1 MADSSE
7 KTALVED
14 DHEDMSSGEEEE
26 GDGDKAVAMN
36 AGKVTQ
42 MGSLFKDPAV
52 LAALQGKLGSMV
64 GQNSGYIQ
72 SLPPQVK
79 RRMKSLKKLQLES
92 TKIESDFYKEVQELE
107 CKYQSIYQPLYDKR
121 TQIVK
126 GEYEPTD
133 AEADF
138 PSDSEDEEADLS
150 TDIKDKA
157 TIEEIDEKTD
167 KVKETKEEDVKG
179 IPSFWLTIM
188 KNVEMLAEMVQE
200 TDEPVLEKLED
211 VTVKL
216 HSKPLLGFTIYFH
229 FQENEYFNNPVLTK
243 EYEMKCEPL
252 EEDPFSFEGP
262 EIIKCKGCLIDWKKG
277 KNLTVK
283 TVKKKQKHK
292 NKGSVRTIT
301 KQVKADSFFNF
312 FDPPQVPDDPK
323 AEVDEE
329 TQALLTADFEIGHYI
344 NERIVPRAVLYFTGE
359 ALEEDSEFD
368 EEESDP
374 DDDDEEDSD
383 ADPDFDPSG
392 EKETPECH
400 QQ

>member
-1 MADSSE
+1 MADKEE

-14 DHEDMSSGEEEE
+14 DHEDMSSGEEE
-26 GDGDKAVAMN
+26 DGDTAVAVPKGAKATEMS
-36 AGKVTQ
+36 
-42 MGSLFKDPAV
+42 SLFKDPAV
-52 LAALQGKLGSMV
+52 LAALQGKLGQMV
-64 GQNSGYIQ
+64 GNSSGYIQ

-107 CKYQSIYQPLYDKR
+107 CKYQNLYQPLYDKR

-126 GEYEPTD
+126 GSYEPTD
-133 AEADF
+133 IEADF

-150 TDIKDKA
+150 TEIKEKKA
-157 TIEEIDEKTD
+157 TIEEIDEKTNEVIEKKD
-167 KVKETKEEDVKG
+167 ENVNG

-200 TDEPVLEKLED
+200 TDEPLLEKLED

-216 HSKPLLGFTIYFH
+216 HAKPQMGFTIYFH
-229 FQENEYFNNPVLTK
+229 FQENDYFGNSVLTK

-277 KNLTVK
+277 KNITVK

-292 NKGSVRTIT
+292 NKGNTRTIT

-312 FDPPQVPDDPK
+312 FDPPQVPDDPA

-359 ALEEDSEFD
+359 ALEEDSEYD
-368 EEESDP
+368 EEESDQ

-383 ADPDFDPSG
+383 ADPDFNPEDQ
-392 EKETPECH
+392 KETPECH

>member
-14 DHEDMSSGEEEE
+14 DHEDMSSGEEE
-26 GDGDKAVAMN
+26 GDGDKAVALN

-64 GQNSGYIQ
+64 GNSSGYIQ

-79 RRMKSLKKLQLES
+79 RRIKSLKKLQLDS

-107 CKYQSIYQPLYDKR
+107 CKYQTLYLPLYEKR

-126 GEYEPTD
+126 GAYEPTD

-150 TDIKDKA
+150 TDIKDKKA

-167 KVKETKEEDVKG
+167 KVKETKEEDVNG

-188 KNVEMLAEMVQE
+188 KNVEMLSEMVQD

-211 VTVKL
+211 VTAKL
-216 HSKPLLGFTIYFH
+216 HSKPQLGFTIYFH
-229 FQENEYFNNPVLTK
+229 FQENEYFNNSVLTK

-359 ALEEDSEFD
+359 ALDEDSDYD
-368 EEESDP
+368 EDESDP
-374 DDDDEEDSD
+374 DEDDEEDSD